1 MSMRDPIL
9 SEVIRCSLEYIAEEM
24 GIVLRNAAYS
34 PNIKERMDHSCAIF
48 DARGRVLAQAEHIP
62 THLGSL
68 AWAMKRIVEYL
79 EKERFELYE
88 GDVVVVNDPFLAGT
102 HLNDVIMF
110 KPVFH
115 NGELIA
121 FVVNR
126 AHQVDIGGM
135 VPGSI
140 SASAREI
147 YQEGL
152 VIPPIKIV
160 ERGKFRED
168 ILRFW
173 LKNVRAPDTVIGD
186 IRAQVAA
193 CNVGERRLKELI
205 ARYGVKLLLEV
216 FEDIL
221 DYCEKLTR
229 AKISKLPDFETE
241 AEDYLEDVGE
251 VGEAVIRVRIVKKRD
266 EISVDFT
273 GSSPQVDAPLNAPM
287 GVTVAATTFAL
298 KAVLDPEMPVN
309 DGFYRPI
316 HIYAPEGTIVNARWP
331 APVGASIETAQRIV
345 DTIFLALSKV
355 LPDKV
360 PAAAC
365 GSMNNVLIGGVT
377 EDGRQWVFYETIA
390 GGYGGRPGL
399 DGVDAV
405 HCNMTN
411 TMNTPIEVIEREL
424 PVLFTRYEIRPR
436 SGGPGKWR
444 GGMGVIRAFKL
455 LAPKAT
461 LTIIGERVKRR
472 PWGLQG
478 GLPGEPARYY
488 IIRKDGTVQYLKSKD
503 TVTIYQGDEA
513 IIETAGGG
521 GYGNPAER
529 DPEAVL
535 NDYLNELI
543 TEEDALKYYK
553 VVIRQG
559 KLDLEETQRLRR
571 EFSQ

>member
-1 MSMRDPIL
+1 MRDPIL

-48 DARGRVLAQAEHIP
+48 DAKGRIVAQAEHIP
-62 THLGSL
+62 THLGSM
-68 AWAMKRIVEYL
+68 AWAMKRIIEYL
-79 EKERFELYE
+79 EKEKFELEE
-88 GDVVVVNDPFLAGT
+88 GDIVAVNDPFLAGT

-115 NGELIA
+115 EGELIA

-152 VIPPIKIV
+152 VIPPVKIV

-168 ILRFW
+168 LLKFW

-186 IRAQVAA
+186 IRAQIAA
-193 CNVGERRLKELI
+193 CNVGEKRLKELVSK
-205 ARYGVKLLLEV
+205 YGVKLLLEV
-216 FEDIL
+216 FEDVL

-229 AKISKLPDFETE
+229 AKILKLPDFETS

-251 VGEAVIRVRIVKKRD
+251 IGEAVIKVSIVKRGD
-266 EISVDFT
+266 EIRVDFT

-287 GVTVAATTFAL
+287 GVTVAATTFTL

-316 HIYAPEGTIVNARWP
+316 HIYAPEGTIVNAKWP
-331 APVGASIETAQRIV
+331 AAVGASIETAQRIV

-355 LPDKV
+355 LPDRV

-399 DGVDAV
+399 DGVDAI

-461 LTIIGERVKRR
+461 LTVIGERVKRR

-488 IIRKDGTVQYLKSKD
+488 IVRRDGTIHYLKSKD
-503 TVTIYQGDEA
+503 TVTIHQGDEV

-529 DPEAVL
+529 DPQAVL

-543 TEEDALKYYK
+543 TEEDALIHYK

-559 KLDLEETQRLRR
+559 KLDLEKTQKLRKG
-571 EFSQ
+571 EPIEE

>member
-1 MSMRDPIL
+1 MVDPVL

-48 DARGRVLAQAEHIP
+48 DADGRVVAQAEHIP
-62 THLGSL
+62 THLGSM
-68 AWAMKRIVEYL
+68 AWAMRRILEQVER
-79 EKERFELYE
+79 ERIELRE
-88 GDVVVVNDPFLAGT
+88 GDVVAVNDPFIAGT

-115 NGELIA
+115 EGRLVA

-152 VIPPIKIV
+152 IIPLVKIV
-160 ERGKFRED
+160 ERGELRED
-168 ILRFW
+168 LLRFW

-186 IRAQVAA
+186 IRAQIAA
-193 CNVGERRLKELI
+193 CNVGEKRLKELVS
-205 ARYGVKLLLEV
+205 RYGIDLLREV
-216 FEDIL
+216 FEDSL
-221 DYCEKLTR
+221 RYCEKLTR
-229 AKISKLPDFETE
+229 AKIAKLPDFETD
-241 AEDYLEDVGE
+241 AEDYLEDAGEAGE
-251 VGEAVIRVRIVKKRD
+251 VVIRVRVAKRGD
-266 EISVDFT
+266 EIRVNFA

-331 APVGASIETAQRIV
+331 AAVGASIETAQRIV

-355 LPDKV
+355 LPDRV

-365 GSMNNVLIGGVT
+365 GSMNNVLIGGTT

-411 TMNTPIEVIEREL
+411 TMNTPIEVMEREL

-436 SGGPGKWR
+436 SGGPGRWR

-461 LTIIGERVKRR
+461 LTVIGERVRRR

-488 IIRKDGTVQYLKSKD
+488 VARKDGTIHYLKSKD
-503 TVTIYQGDEA
+503 TATIYQGDEV

-529 DPEAVL
+529 DPQAVL

-543 TEEDALKYYK
+543 TEEDALIHYK
-553 VVIRQG
+553 VVVRQG
-559 KLDLEETQRLRR
+559 KLDLEETQRLRKGGSSR
-571 EFSQ
+571 